1 MLGWGPQARIPDF
14 ILSTLGAEEGGPN
27 RRTGRTSSV
36 KMPPGHPK
44 IKWAPEMS
52 FPNRLEVKAAQR
64 GHITSDSHTCLA
76 GGWQW
81 GWALVGEE
89 EEGQS

>member
-1 MLGWGPQARIPDF
+1 
-14 ILSTLGAEEGGPN
+14 
-27 RRTGRTSSV
+27 
-36 KMPPGHPK
+36 MPPGHPK

-89 EEGQS
+89 EEEQSRGSHTLYSRSPPEKGNP